1 MAFELWVHEEVRII
15 GTVIG
20 IRREDKNQ
28 WERRTPLT
36 PKNVQALKRSH
47 NIQTV
52 IQPSKIRVFSDAEYQ
67 QAGATVQD
75 GLSSCPVIFGVKE
88 MPTSFFE
95 PEKLYVFFSHT
106 IKGQKHNMPMLKQ
119 MMSLKCYLIDYEKV
133 ADRHGRRLLFFGR
146 YAGLAG
152 MIDSLWALGKRLE
165 WEGIANPFSSLHQ
178 TFEYATLEEAQ
189 QAVSSVGQRIK
200 KEGLNPSLL
209 PLICGIAGYGHVS
222 RGVQEIF
229 DLLPHQRIAPE
240 DISRVFQ
247 NPKSSKNFLYKVVFE
262 EKHLVEHISP
272 KNRFDLQDYYDH
284 PEKYRSVFETY
295 LPYMTLLI
303 NTIYWSP
310 EYPRFVTKKALTR
323 LFESQT
329 PPQLR
334 VIGDISCDVE
344 GAIECTLRTTQPDNP
359 IFVYNP
365 YEDKA
370 IDGYEGKGVVV
381 MAVDNLPCELPRA
394 ASIYFGK
401 TLIPFVPEI
410 ATADF
415 PTDFAR
421 CRLSPPIKNGII
433 LYGGQLTPRFKYMK
447 KFL

>member
-1 MAFELWVHEEVRII
+1 
-15 GTVIG
+15 
-20 IRREDKNQ
+20 
-28 WERRTPLT
+28 
-36 PKNVQALKRSH
+36 
-47 NIQTV
+47 
-52 IQPSKIRVFSDAEYQ
+52 
-67 QAGATVQD
+67 
-75 GLSSCPVIFGVKE
+75 
-88 MPTSFFE
+88 
-95 PEKLYVFFSHT
+95 
-106 IKGQKHNMPMLKQ
+106 MLKQ

-152 MIDSLWALGKRLE
+152 MIDSLWALGKKLE

-240 DISRVFQ
+240 DVSRVFQ
-247 NPKSSKNFLYKVVFE
+247 NPKSSKNLLYKVVFE

-272 KNRFDLQDYYDH
+272 KNKFDLQDYYDH

-295 LPYMTLLI
+295 LPHMTLLI